1 MVSAKWTL
9 ADANSCRRLYSYT
22 GSFIYSY
29 TGSFILTSTNGLL
42 LLWKVVHAQCQTTS
56 TVTIPVIT
64 IDMKSLNSPSSSSGR
79 RTNFLPSS
87 TKDSMPSRS
96 SFQSADNCSC
106 KSDACYTTTAQ
117 ASLLVTDRCFCN
129 CDLHCTAI
137 SGIFPNL
144 RQVFL

>member
-9 ADANSCRRLYSYT
+9 ADASSCRRL
-22 GSFIYSY
+22 YSY

-129 CDLHCTAI
+129 CDLHCTAT